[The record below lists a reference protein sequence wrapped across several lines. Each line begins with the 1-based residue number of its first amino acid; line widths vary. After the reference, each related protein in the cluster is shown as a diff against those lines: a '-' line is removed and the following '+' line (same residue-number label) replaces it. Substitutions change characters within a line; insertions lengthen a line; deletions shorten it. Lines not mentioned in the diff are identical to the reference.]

1 MEASG
6 SEKKPIFG
14 TVSWEEADGL
24 AERGIV
30 TISLH
35 QHGQERNRMKKPN
48 DGGDFQFF
56 DLDDFGITGRFE
68 KMILGEVGLPM
79 ALNGTENFSLPVATN
94 SMITA

>member
-48 DGGDFQFF
+48 SGGDFQFF

-68 KMILGEVGLPM
+68 KNDPW
-79 ALNGTENFSLPVATN
+79 
-94 SMITA
+94 